1 MGTILEIKEITKQ
14 YPGVKALSN
23 VSMSF
28 EEGEIHAIVGENG
41 AGKSTLIKVICGAV
55 SPNAGRL
62 ILPSGEYLE
71 MIPARAKENG
81 IGVIH
86 QEFNLVPA
94 MSVANNIYLGE
105 RVGGKYV
112 ISDSLMQKKTAELLK
127 ELNINIDPQEEVGNL
142 TTGQQQLIEI
152 AKAMSHDLR
161 LLIMDEPSAS
171 LAVTEV
177 QAMFKIVRKL
187 KAKGVTVIYIS
198 HRLDEIFE
206 LCDRVS
212 IMRDGHYVATHD
224 IKDVS
229 RQDLIKGM
237 VGRELG
243 DTFPERKNCQSDE
256 IVLEC
261 KNLSGKGVKSVSF
274 QLHKGEL
281 LGFSGLVGAGR
292 TELARLIYGAEKI
305 TGGELLVKGKKS
317 RFGTP
322 AETIKS
328 GIGLIPEDR
337 KKEGFFADY
346 EIDWNITIMSMPLLS
361 RVGYIMKKDAENVA
375 DRYFTQLQIK
385 APNKRQ
391 LVKNL
396 SGGNQQ
402 KVVIA
407 KTLAAQT
414 NIIIFD
420 EPTRGVDVGAKQEIY
435 KLMREIIEQGASI
448 IMISSDMEEI
458 LGMSDRIIVMSEG
471 KISGELK
478 RDEFEQK
485 KVLELASPHSERM

>member
-1 MGTILEIKEITKQ
+1 MGTILEIKELTKQ
-14 YPGVKALSN
+14 YPGVKALSS

-41 AGKSTLIKVICGAV
+41 AGKSTLIKIICGAV

-62 ILPSGEYLE
+62 KLPSGEYPE
-71 MIPARAKENG
+71 MTPAGAKQNG

-86 QEFNLVPA
+86 QEFNLVPT
-94 MSVANNIYLGE
+94 MSVADNIFLGE
-105 RVGGKYV
+105 KVGGKHV
-112 ISDSLMQKKTAELLK
+112 INDRLMLERASALLK
-127 ELNINIDPQEEVGNL
+127 ELSINIDPCEEVSNL
-142 TTGQQQLIEI
+142 STGQQQLVEI
-152 AKAMSHDLR
+152 AKAMSHDLK

-171 LAVTEV
+171 LTVTEV
-177 QAMFKIVRKL
+177 QALFKIVLRL
-187 KAKGVTVIYIS
+187 KEKGVTVIYIS

-206 LCDRVS
+206 LCDRVT
-212 IMRDGHYVATHD
+212 IMRDGHYISTHE
-224 IKDVS
+224 IAQVS
-229 RQDLIKGM
+229 RQELIKGM
-237 VGRELG
+237 VGRELS
-243 DTFPERKNCQSDE
+243 DTFPMKNVIQNND

-261 KNLSGKGVKSVSF
+261 KKLRGKGVKSASF

-292 TELARLIYGAEKI
+292 TELARLIYGADKI
-305 TGGELLVKGKKS
+305 ISGELIVKGERRYFK
-317 RFGTP
+317 TP
-322 AETIKS
+322 SEAIRC

-346 EIDWNITIMSMPLLS
+346 EIDWNITIMSMPLLT
-361 RVGYIMKKDAENVA
+361 RYGYVINKKADSVA
-375 DRYFTQLQIK
+375 DRYFNQLRVK
-385 APNKRQ
+385 APSKKQ
-391 LVKNL
+391 FVKNL

-407 KTLAAQT
+407 KTLAAQAD
-414 NIIIFD
+414 IIIFD

-435 KLMREIIEQGASI
+435 KLMYEIIHQGASI

-471 KISGELK
+471 TITGELK
-478 RDEFEQK
+478 RDEFDQK
-485 KVLELASPHSERM
+485 RILELASPRSENI